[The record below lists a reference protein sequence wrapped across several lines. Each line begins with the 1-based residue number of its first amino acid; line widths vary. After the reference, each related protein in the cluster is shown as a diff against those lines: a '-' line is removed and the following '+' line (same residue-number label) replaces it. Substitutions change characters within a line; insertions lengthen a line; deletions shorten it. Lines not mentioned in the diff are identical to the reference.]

1 MKRTS
6 KTIIFILV
14 LAIIVAVF
22 FIPLLIGKSVPRSR
36 AGLLEAPPSKIGEM
50 SLFNSVQGEEA
61 LESINRLHGK
71 KIKLHDGIVA
81 HYEKDGKMAMVWI
94 GLASDK
100 GEATALINQMVGR
113 IRGGS
118 KVFSFVKQFKTHG
131 TEIFQL
137 SGMGQRHFIYQKSDK
152 VVWVSLD
159 RKVKTKFLTDAMAT
173 VK

>member
-1 MKRTS
+1 MKRIS
-6 KTIIFILV
+6 KTTIFILV
-14 LAIIVAVF
+14 LGVIVAAI
-22 FIPLLIGKSVPRSR
+22 FIPILMSKGVPRSK
-36 AGLLEAPPSKIGEM
+36 AGLLAAPPSKIGEM

-94 GLASDK
+94 GLASNG
-100 GEATALINQMVGR
+100 GEAKTLINQMVGR
-113 IRGGS
+113 IKGGS
-118 KVFSFVKQFKTHG
+118 KVFSFVKQFKSRG

-152 VVWVSLD
+152 VIWVSLD
-159 RKVKTKFLTDAMAT
+159 QKVKTKFLTDTMDA
-173 VK
+173 VR